1 MYIQFL
7 GCCQIQGT
15 LRLVVVFKLK
25 GSFFA
30 CSIICDYRLFY
41 CQFSTGILHIDHYF
55 INLIAISIGRIIRNF
70 DLTYIVNEILSLRN
84 IFYVFDII
92 LIIVQRR
99 EFKFSIG
106 ITCYDHV
113 LTSGI
118 LYQVFALRI
127 CRQLKGELLRIQCTV
142 TGQSL
147 GSLKL
152 SRTSCLIAI
161 LKGYLFLRNCLTGFI
176 GINRRCYK

>member
-70 DLTYIVNEILSLRN
+70 DLTYIVNEI
-84 IFYVFDII
+84 
-92 LIIVQRR
+92 
-99 EFKFSIG
+99 FS
-106 ITCYDHV
+106 
-113 LTSGI
+113 
-118 LYQVFALRI
+118 F
-127 CRQLKGELLRIQCTV
+127 
-142 TGQSL
+142 
-147 GSLKL
+147 
-152 SRTSCLIAI
+152 
-161 LKGYLFLRNCLTGFI
+161 
-176 GINRRCYK
+176 